1 MTFRKLMRHL
11 VMAGLTDNPLVDQIA
26 RDWEAHELLEAS
38 KERQSL
44 NKSLAI
50 TLAILKDIADSRDIP
65 LLLAN
70 ERLLLTQEISLYA
83 NSPEEHNSITTA
95 LAQLDDA
102 MRAWEIVTRT
112 ETYKNAAK
120 TYPAKRMEGGL
131 PLDGFREFIKSHSTR
146 LGNRLAGRLAEP
158 EKEMLRQRKVNLGV
172 ARTVYMALQRNALAG

>member
-1 MTFRKLMRHL
+1 M
-11 VMAGLTDNPLVDQIA
+11 VGLTDNPLFDQLA
-26 RDWEAHELLEAS
+26 RDWKAHELLEAS
-38 KERQSL
+38 TERQSL

-50 TLAILKDIADSRDIP
+50 TLTILKNIADSRDIP
-65 LLLAN
+65 LILAS

-83 NSPEEHNSITTA
+83 NSPEEHSSITTA
-95 LAQLDDA
+95 LAQLGDA
-102 MRAWEIVTRT
+102 MQAWKIVTMA

-131 PLDGFREFIKSHSTR
+131 PLDSFREFIKSHSTR

-172 ARTVYMALQRNALAG
+172 AKTIYMTLQRNALTM